1 MGPIGKHRKCEYI
14 CEKKERYSQNLTHND
29 KNMVLIP
36 FVLLSVLLATY
47 LVNGKGSETVLWMIT
62 IWTIYRIFS
71 WFKNKNKPKNSYP
84 EYRFQSY
91 PSGEQ
96 VESHHR
102 HIWELKSKTIEANKR
117 LLRIGYELD
126 MQERYFNVHGPSS
139 PYWTITNLKT
149 GERWHSTKEEQVS
162 EYCNKLFLVVS
173 SNQKYQHIRE
183 VRKTHQV
190 IDPIKIT
197 SEKALW
203 RLYDCGF
210 KPDDVLISQDITL
223 WKLSDKKGRPYTFNN
238 MNDLEEFSIRYEN
251 EKNALQNELKNDTQR
266 KNQLINKLKGK
277 FNHQIQKKGK
287 SMFSDLADENRALI
301 IVLKKYGKAAESYYT
316 YSFQDPSEINF
327 LFKAKTG
334 HLMLG
339 LIDKDVTFSVP
350 ISLFNASDIGD
361 QEMRI
366 DDLENV
372 YTMKFAKQEI
382 RINKFIL

>member
-1 MGPIGKHRKCEYI
+1 M
-14 CEKKERYSQNLTHND
+14 SLTLLLL
-29 KNMVLIP
+29 LI
-36 FVLLSVLLATY
+36 LLIASY
-47 LVNGKGSETVLWMIT
+47 LINGKGSETLIWMIS
-62 IWTIYRIFS
+62 IWVLYKVFT
-71 WFKNKNKPKNSYP
+71 WLKNKNNPKNPRDFYG
-84 EYRFQSY
+84 YHDY
-91 PSGEQ
+91 PSKEQ
-96 VESHHR
+96 VENHHR

-126 MQERYFNVHGPSS
+126 MQERYFTVHGPSS

-162 EYCNKLFLVVS
+162 EHCNKLFLVIS
-173 SNQKYQHIRE
+173 SNLKYQHIRE
-183 VRKTHQV
+183 VRKTHRT
-190 IDPIKIT
+190 IDPIKVT

-223 WKLSDKKGRPYTFNN
+223 WKLSDKKGRRYDKKGRAYTFNN
-238 MNDLEEFSIRYEN
+238 INELEDFSIRYEN

-334 HLMLG
+334 HLIIG

-372 YTMKFAKQEI
+372 YIMKFAKQEI
-382 RINKFIL
+382 PINKYIL